1 MIKKIKFI
9 IFIPFILLSIQSYAQ
24 ETFLLNY
31 QDVDI
36 AKVTQDISK
45 FSKKTVEPKITLPS
59 LL

>member
-1 MIKKIKFI
+1 MNSYNKV
-9 IFIPFILLSIQSYAQ
+9 LLSIITFIVSFDTLAQ

-45 FSKKTVEPKITLPS
+45 FSKKL
-59 LL
+59 

>member
-1 MIKKIKFI
+1 MIKKIKSI
-9 IFIPFILLSIQSYAQ
+9 IFIPFIFLSIQSHAQ

-45 FSKKTVEPKITLPS
+45 FSKKTLILDPRV
-59 LL
+59 